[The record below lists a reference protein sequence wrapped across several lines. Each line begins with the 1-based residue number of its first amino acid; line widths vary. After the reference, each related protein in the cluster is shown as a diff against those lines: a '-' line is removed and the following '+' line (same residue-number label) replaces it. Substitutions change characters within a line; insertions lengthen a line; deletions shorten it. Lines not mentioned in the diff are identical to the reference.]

1 MENLPHHCIPEEIKT
16 GSVYYFQEEGLSS
29 NEPHYFIVLN
39 RNPRTEE
46 FLILVCASS
55 QVDKRKRIVRFL
67 GFPQKTLVIVSP
79 SEYPTFKKESVID
92 CNSVFER
99 TTQSLIDKLEKKQ
112 LKLCERLMPKEIIEK
127 LISGTLA
134 SDQVSERVRKMLL
147 GI

>member
-1 MENLPHHCIPEEIKT
+1 MKNPLHYCISEKIET
-16 GSVYYFQEEGLSS
+16 GSVYYFQEERLSS
-29 NEPHYFIVLN
+29 DEPHYFIVLN

-46 FLILVCASS
+46 FLILVSASS
-55 QVDKRKRIVRFL
+55 QVDKSKRIAKYLRF
-67 GFPQKTLVIVSP
+67 PEKTLVVVSP
-79 SEYPTFKKESVID
+79 SEYPTFKKESVIN
-92 CNSVFER
+92 CNSIFEK

-127 LISGTLA
+127 LIGGTLA